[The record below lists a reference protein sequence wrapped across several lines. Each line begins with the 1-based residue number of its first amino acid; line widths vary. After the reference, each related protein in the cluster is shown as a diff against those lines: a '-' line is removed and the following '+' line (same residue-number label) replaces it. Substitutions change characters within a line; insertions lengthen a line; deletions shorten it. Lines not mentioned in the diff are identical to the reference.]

1 MQASHL
7 RRKLG
12 DTAGCEVLA
21 KILAAQGGVQ
31 EGLEH
36 SPIEVRI
43 DAVEVRRL
51 EPGHKLLQRLIGE
64 ANMLIGSENT
74 LLLPL
79 LNCCFKSAEK
89 IGELGGVN
97 GW

>member
-51 EPGHKLLQRLIGE
+51 EPGHKLLQRLMERRICSSV
-64 ANMLIGSENT
+64 A
-74 LLLPL
+74 
-79 LNCCFKSAEK
+79 K
-89 IGELGGVN
+89 IRFFFPC
-97 GW
+97 

>member
-1 MQASHL
+1 
-7 RRKLG
+7 
-12 DTAGCEVLA
+12 
-21 KILAAQGGVQ
+21 
-31 EGLEH
+31 
-36 SPIEVRI
+36 
-43 DAVEVRRL
+43 
-51 EPGHKLLQRLIGE
+51 
-64 ANMLIGSENT
+64 MLIGSENT